1 MLIAPKPDIFGK
13 QNTNRAE
20 HQAVT
25 RRLNGCY
32 DSKQNGVDTLCV
44 SLFSELIGIA
54 VEHIKSD
61 EKAADEPNDNEKQQ
75 SLPI

>member
-1 MLIAPKPDIFGK
+1 
-13 QNTNRAE
+13 
-20 HQAVT
+20 
-25 RRLNGCY
+25 LNGCY
-32 DSKQNGVDTLCV
+32 DSKQNGVEPLCV

-61 EKAADEPNDNEKQQ
+61 EKASDEPDDNEKQQ